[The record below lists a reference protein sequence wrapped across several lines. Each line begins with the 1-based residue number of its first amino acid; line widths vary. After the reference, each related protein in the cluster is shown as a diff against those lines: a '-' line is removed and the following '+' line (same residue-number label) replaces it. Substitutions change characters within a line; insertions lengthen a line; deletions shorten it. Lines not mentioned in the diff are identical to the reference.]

1 MTDAVTDSAEIQDI
15 PESAKGTKTKA
26 KAPFL
31 RLLSYMRPYR
41 RDYILGIIY
50 STLRKLLDIAPEI
63 LIGVAVDTVV
73 RKESS
78 MLGAL
83 GFTEPKEQLT
93 VLAVLTLVIWVLES
107 ITQFLYSIKWRNLA
121 QIVQHKLRTETYDHV
136 QRLDMATLENKRTGT
151 LLSILNDDVNQIE
164 RFLEDGVSQII
175 QIIVST
181 LVIGA
186 IFFYVTPVIAVIA
199 ILPIPV
205 IFFGTFYFQERLAER
220 FLNVREKAG
229 LLGARLSNNL
239 SSVATIKSFSNEDI
253 EKVKIEKDS
262 EEYRLAN
269 EQAIILSSL
278 VTPVIRVAVL
288 AGFLVTL
295 VLGGLKT
302 LNGEMEVGVFSV
314 LVFLTQ
320 RLLWPLRELAEL
332 TVLYQRSMASTK
344 RVLDLLHLPIFI
356 RSGEQSIP
364 ADQIRGEIKFEH
376 IDFQYDEHKAL
387 SDVSVTVPAGKTI
400 GFVGESGSGK
410 STLMKLFMRFYEPLK
425 GTITLDGVNLNGMS
439 VLSLRQAV
447 GFVSQDVFLFHGTI
461 EENVAY
467 GRPDASKED
476 VIEACKKAEAHDF
489 IAKLSES
496 YDTIV
501 GERGQRLSGGQRQ
514 RIAFARAILRDAPIL
529 VLDEAT
535 SAVDN
540 ETERAI
546 QKSLRHI
553 SKNRTTMI
561 IAHRLSTIRH
571 ADMIYVMKDGKVV
584 EEGGHDALLKKSGVY
599 AELWRL
605 QIGEGL

>member
-1 MTDAVTDSAEIQDI
+1 MNDTNQTDTADTHN
-15 PESAKGTKTKA
+15 AKP
-26 KAPFL
+26 PFL

-41 RDYILGIIY
+41 KDYILGVIY

-73 RKESS
+73 RQETS

-83 GFTEPKEQLT
+83 GFTEPKEQLA
-93 VLAVLTLVIWVLES
+93 VLAALTLIIWVLES
-107 ITQFLYSIKWRNLA
+107 VTQFLYSIKWRNLA

-136 QRLDMATLENKRTGT
+136 QRLDVATLESKRTGT

-181 LVIGA
+181 VVIGA
-186 IFFYVTPVIAVIA
+186 IFFYVTPMIAVIA

-205 IFFGTFYFQERLAER
+205 IFFGTFFFQSRLAAK
-220 FLNVREKAG
+220 FMNVREKAG

-239 SSVATIKSFSNEDI
+239 SSVVTIKSFSNEDI
-253 EKVKIEKDS
+253 ERDKIEADS
-262 EEYRLAN
+262 EAYRAAN

-344 RVLDLLHLPIFI
+344 RVLDLLHIPIHI
-356 RSGEQSIP
+356 RSGDKKIP
-364 ADQIRGEIKFEH
+364 VEDVKGAISFKDIHFDYG
-376 IDFQYDEHKAL
+376 EHKAL
-387 SDVSVTVPAGKTI
+387 NNVSIDIPAGKTI
-400 GFVGESGSGK
+400 GLVGESGSGK
-410 STLMKLFMRFYEPLK
+410 STLVKLLMRFYEPET
-425 GTITLDGVNLNGMS
+425 GSVTLDGTALSDLN
-439 VLSLRQAV
+439 VLSLRGAI
-447 GFVSQDVFLFHGTI
+447 GFVSQDVFLFHGTVA
-461 EENVAY
+461 ENVAY
-467 GRPDASKED
+467 GKPDATQDEI
-476 VIEACKKAEAHDF
+476 IEACKKAEAHSF
-489 IAKLSES
+489 ITQLEHG

-501 GERGQRLSGGQRQ
+501 GERGHRMSGGQRQ
-514 RIAFARAILRDAPIL
+514 RIAFARAILRNPPIL

-546 QKSLRHI
+546 QKSLHI
-553 SKNRTTMI
+553 ISENRTTII

-571 ADMIYVMKDGKVV
+571 ADCIYVMKDGTVR
-584 EEGGHDALLKKSGVY
+584 EQGSHEALIAQNGIY
-599 AELWRL
+599 NELWNL
-605 QIGEGL
+605 QIGAGLEKEAA